1 MKQQRKTAK
10 KSLRLKKRNRLI
22 IISVIALLVFSC
34 ACYLVSRAHIIKN
47 SPEKLF
53 DNDDLTGQA
62 ISSQDQTS
70 SKSDISM
77 ESEEPD
83 SVVTSDQDISTS
95 PKDNIVNIL
104 LLGIDRTAD
113 GGTSSGTMP
122 HADAIV
128 VVAINFSDKSISLV
142 SLPRDSF
149 VNMPSV
155 KGFYKLN
162 CMFNVGGGYSSPDG
176 GGFKSMCAAAQWTLG
191 GIPINYYYS
200 VDFDALIS
208 LVDAIGGVDFDMDMS
223 YQGDYGYYHK
233 GAQHLDGLGVLDY
246 MRARH
251 NATIGAN
258 DRERTNRQ
266 KRMLIA
272 VFNQLEKSNLLETI
286 PKALSSVK
294 GKYFT
299 NTNLEQTLAIANFA
313 REISSDLIST
323 YSLFGDYKAG
333 PIAWNWTFIDPA
345 NRIDVIQKVWGVTVS
360 PLERTSYE
368 FMQWLK
374 DFGFRA
380 IKYKSTAENVEQFAE
395 KITEFTTLQQAANDD
410 FKSSLVNFNK
420 WYEIA
425 SNSLSTEDT
434 DEMLAAQDDLRTK
447 TQYLA
452 EAINYTE
459 VMDWSVAS
467 SWDQDPGINEVY
479 VDFR

>member
-1 MKQQRKTAK
+1 MRQLKKKTK
-10 KSLRLKKRNRLI
+10 KSLRRKKRNRLI
-22 IISVIALLVFSC
+22 IISAILLIMCSC
-34 ACYLVSRAHIIKN
+34 AGYLLSRAHIIKN

-53 DNDDLTGQA
+53 DNEATAGQTTLN
-62 ISSQDQTS
+62 QGQTYLDS
-70 SKSDISM
+70 
-77 ESEEPD
+77 ESTKTSEKTD
-83 SVVTSDQDISTS
+83 SVVSSDEDTSNT
-95 PKDNIVNIL
+95 KTDNIVNIL

-113 GGTSSGTMP
+113 GGTTSGTMP

-128 VVAINFSDKSISLV
+128 VVAVNFSDKRISLV

-162 CMFNVGGGYSSPDG
+162 CMFNVGGGYSSPNG
-176 GGFKSMCAAAQWTLG
+176 EGFKSMCAAAQWTLG

-200 VDFDALIS
+200 VDFEALIS
-208 LVDAIGGVDFDMDMS
+208 LVDAIGGVDFDMDMA
-223 YQGDYGYYHK
+223 YKGAYGYYNK
-233 GAQHLDGLGVLDY
+233 GLQHLDGLGVLDY

-251 NATIGAN
+251 YATIGAN

-272 VFNQLEKSNLLETI
+272 VFNQLKESNLIETI

-313 REISSDLIST
+313 REIPSDSIST
-323 YSLFGDYKAG
+323 YSLYGDYKAG

-368 FMQWLK
+368 FMEWLK
-374 DFGFRA
+374 NFGFKA
-380 IKYKSTAENVEQFAE
+380 IKYKSTAEIVEQFTE
-395 KITEFTTLQQAANDD
+395 KIIEFTTLQQAANDD
-410 FKSSLVNFNK
+410 FKSSLENFNK

-434 DEMLAAQDDLRTK
+434 QELLAAQNDLRTK
-447 TQYLA
+447 TQHLA

-459 VMDWSVAS
+459 VLDWSVAS
-467 SWDQDPGINEVY
+467 SWDEDPGINEVY